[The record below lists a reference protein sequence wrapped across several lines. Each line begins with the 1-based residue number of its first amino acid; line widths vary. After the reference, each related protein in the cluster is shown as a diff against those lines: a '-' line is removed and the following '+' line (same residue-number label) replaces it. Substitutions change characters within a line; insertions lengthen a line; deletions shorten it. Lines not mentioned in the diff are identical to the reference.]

1 MDLARPAVSEP
12 DQLVETHSA
21 HVLMVGDRVFQWK
34 KPLDLGFADFRTL
47 ASRELA
53 CREEVRLNRRLAP
66 DVYLGVDVL
75 RREDGTVRE
84 HVVVMRRLPAAA
96 RLGSLVVGGT
106 DVHAAVH
113 LLARLLADFHSRC
126 ATSARPETVAG
137 PDRLRELW
145 ELGLD
150 ALAADAELLDRE
162 EVAEARSHVDAY
174 VSGRGPL
181 FSRRISSGQ
190 VRDGHGDLLA
200 DDIFCMPDGPR
211 ILDCLDFDPAL
222 RHGDVLGDM
231 ATLVMDLEHLGAPE
245 AGEQLLHEYS
255 EFSGEHHP
263 STLAHL
269 YVAYRAQVR
278 AKVALVRAGQVTDP
292 ASHAHEVQ
300 QARQLTR
307 LMIEHLRLTRVVLV
321 LVGGLPGSGK
331 STVADGLAAA
341 TGALVLSSDLVR
353 HQLDLPLAVR
363 YSPEAVNH
371 VYEVLLERARAGLEQ
386 GWDVVID
393 ASWADAGQRAAAA
406 RLAVQSHSSL
416 LELRCDANDAIADRR
431 LRNRPAGHPSD
442 ADPAVRRTMA
452 AHDHPWPSATALL
465 TNGHPADAVA
475 AAVKARWGVN
485 TSSSTRQDVNAEGR
499 CPGTGPSTLSQARA
513 PS

>member
-1 MDLARPAVSEP
+1 
-12 DQLVETHSA
+12 
-21 HVLMVGDRVFQWK
+21 
-34 KPLDLGFADFRTL
+34 
-47 ASRELA
+47 
-53 CREEVRLNRRLAP
+53 
-66 DVYLGVDVL
+66 VDVL

-84 HVVVMRRLPAAA
+84 HVVVMRRLPADA

-126 ATSARPETVAG
+126 ATSPRPESVAG

-150 ALAADAELLDRE
+150 ALAADAELL
-162 EVAEARSHVDAY
+162 
-174 VSGRGPL
+174 
-181 FSRRISSGQ
+181 
-190 VRDGHGDLLA
+190 A
-200 DDIFCMPDGPR
+200 DDLFCMPDGPR
-211 ILDCLDFDPAL
+211 VLDCLDVDPSL
-222 RHGDVLGDM
+222 RHEDVLGDV

-245 AGEQLLHEYS
+245 AGEQLLREYS
-255 EFSGEHHP
+255 EFSGEHHLA
-263 STLAHL
+263 TLAHL

-278 AKVALVRAGQVTDP
+278 AKVALVHAGQVTDP

-307 LMIEHLRLTRVVLV
+307 LMVEHLRLTRVVLV

-363 YSPEAVNH
+363 YSPAAVNH

-386 GWDVVID
+386 GWDVIVD
-393 ASWADAGQRAAAA
+393 ASWVDAGQRAAAA
-406 RLAVQSHSSL
+406 WLAVQSHSSL
-416 LELRCDANDAIADRR
+416 LEVRCDASDAVADRC
-431 LRNRPAGHPSD
+431 LRNRPVGHPSD

-452 AHDHPWPSATALL
+452 ADDHPWPSATSLV
-465 TNGHPADAVA
+465 TDGPPADAIA
-475 AAVKARWGVN
+475 AAVTARWGRS

-499 CPGTGPSTLSQARA
+499 CPGTGRSTLSQARA
-513 PS
+513 AS